1 MCSVVETEKGATAV
15 GRAAA
20 EEALGVDWEEEVGW
34 GWEAVAGSGSEAASE
49 AGGWEVEKG
58 LDWGAGLDWGL
69 AGAVG
74 WGAVDLEAQCT
85 SHPSSLARRRR
96 ATRRR

>member
-1 MCSVVETEKGATAV
+1 MCSVVETERGAPAV

-20 EEALGVDWEEEVGW
+20 EEALGVDWEEGVGW

-58 LDWGAGLDWGL
+58 WDWEAGSDWGL
-69 AGAVG
+69 AGALGLGEVE
-74 WGAVDLEAQCT
+74 VEAPCT
-85 SHPSSLARRRR
+85 SRHSSLTRRCTARRCR
-96 ATRRR
+96 